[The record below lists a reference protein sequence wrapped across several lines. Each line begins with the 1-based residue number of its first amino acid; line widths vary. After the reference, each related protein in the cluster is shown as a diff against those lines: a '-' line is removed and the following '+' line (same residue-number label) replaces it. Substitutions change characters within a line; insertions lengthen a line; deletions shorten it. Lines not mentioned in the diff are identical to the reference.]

1 MTNFHAIDEITHR
14 AQKQPVYYFQH
25 VFKIGSFRR
34 VNAKT
39 LYLTGFVLW
48 TRTKISFESVFIMQN
63 RLGKGKG
70 QGCQE
75 EIIFLACCMT
85 YGSSVTL
92 YIQSVLAMVQQ
103 DCNIHPFAMFT
114 HTYIHVAI
122 ELCGHT
128 SIIRQE
134 RVEKSDSLINNQQL
148 VHKNLFNWTKFRPVY
163 VPSDV
168 FVAYNK
174 ISQLIQV
181 FFCIVA

>member
-1 MTNFHAIDEITHR
+1 MAPNRICTVDE
-14 AQKQPVYYFQH
+14 K
-25 VFKIGSFRR
+25 
-34 VNAKT
+34 
-39 LYLTGFVLW
+39 
-48 TRTKISFESVFIMQN
+48 KISFESVFIMQN

-85 YGSSVTL
+85 YGRSVTL

-128 SIIRQE
+128 SIIRHE

-163 VPSDV
+163 VPCDV

-174 ISQLIQV
+174 IRQLIQG
-181 FFCIVA
+181 FFLHSGINDNYF

>member
-1 MTNFHAIDEITHR
+1 
-14 AQKQPVYYFQH
+14 
-25 VFKIGSFRR
+25 
-34 VNAKT
+34 
-39 LYLTGFVLW
+39 
-48 TRTKISFESVFIMQN
+48 
-63 RLGKGKG
+63 
-70 QGCQE
+70 
-75 EIIFLACCMT
+75 
-85 YGSSVTL
+85 
-92 YIQSVLAMVQQ
+92 MVQQ

-168 FVAYNK
+168 FVAKLYYIRSEN
-174 ISQLIQV
+174 LFRF

>member
-1 MTNFHAIDEITHR
+1 M
-14 AQKQPVYYFQH
+14 QKPC
-25 VFKIGSFRR
+25 
-34 VNAKT
+34 T

-48 TRTKISFESVFIMQN
+48 TRKKISFESVFIMQN

-163 VPSDV
+163 IHSAV
-168 FVAYNK
+168 FCC
-174 ISQLIQV
+174 L
-181 FFCIVA
+181 